1 MEGHRVGPAGVLD
14 DELVLPVL
22 RRRDLNRTLRSGRV
36 VLSDFR
42 AGGVVDEKVHVGI
55 LQAVRGGL
63 ELFGTAGRATNE
75 SGDLAVLVSND
86 VVHEEKL
93 FVTGRQFADRAHE
106 VQPVGL
112 LAGNL
117 EADVTETLSR
127 DDGLLTFAADDD
139 CSEFHRSPPQL
150 CLLFLVGEIFFLH
163 GTCSLL
169 LPARSLLAEAKT
181 SSKRCPRNFSSSSP
195 ERNRSSVPEST
206 SSTQPSN

>member
-1 MEGHRVGPAGVLD
+1 MTIVRSFSKPFGANPSVFLTSRDSSFGDLYIEGHRVGPAGVLD

-86 VVHEEKL
+86 VVHQEKL
-93 FVTGRQFADRAHE
+93 FVASRQFADRAHE
-106 VQPVGL
+106 AQPV
-112 LAGNL
+112 
-117 EADVTETLSR
+117 DRT
-127 DDGLLTFAADDD
+127 
-139 CSEFHRSPPQL
+139 
-150 CLLFLVGEIFFLH
+150 
-163 GTCSLL
+163 
-169 LPARSLLAEAKT
+169 
-181 SSKRCPRNFSSSSP
+181 
-195 ERNRSSVPEST
+195 
-206 SSTQPSN
+206 